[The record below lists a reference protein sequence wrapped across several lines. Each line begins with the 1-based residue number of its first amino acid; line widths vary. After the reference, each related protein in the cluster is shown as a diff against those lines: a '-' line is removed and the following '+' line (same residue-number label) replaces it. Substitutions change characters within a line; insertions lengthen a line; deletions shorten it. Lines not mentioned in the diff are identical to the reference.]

1 MMRCIPMGFAS
12 STAGTGGSSRATLL
26 GRPPRRRGTQHAA
39 ASRSVTG
46 AAGILGHPP
55 TRVMTAWTLIH
66 LLGVCAAAGGA
77 SDRPK
82 AAAAKNGKETSD
94 PLHGVLPNSCF
105 RPMGS
110 FNGRHWARRIRLSE
124 TRTGVS
130 GKDLP
135 GLSRGINQPG
145 RGYRA
150 AAHASMNANHS
161 FLAVID
167 LTPSSVVLRIDPPI
181 IPPTM
186 TGIQ

>member
-1 MMRCIPMGFAS
+1 MYPDGFRIIN
-12 STAGTGGSSRATLL
+12 GGD
-26 GRPPRRRGTQHAA
+26 GREFPRYPPRSSPAKAGDPVRRGF
-39 ASRSVTG
+39 SVRHG

-66 LLGVCAAAGGA
+66 LPGVCAAAGGA